1 MHHSYKNKINPWV
14 PVDIFSHIPPKAFK
28 DILLRC
34 SQYISTFISHQQE
47 IVSFTGLLL
56 CAWEILESMN
66 LIKKLS
72 SKVNEYR
79 KKRKIEEIQIQ
90 LFEEIFEKK
99 DSYVGVYGTDE
110 RRPEVAVPPKP
121 DKHGQEICKYGFAEW
136 LQFDVMALTE
146 FDETLQKA
154 GIVKE
159 PEKWRMGV
167 GNFGGFLK
175 GKNIHAS
182 GGPVPNKI
190 TAEIMKN
197 FPLCFDLSNP
207 LYPLRTLN
215 CPEGY
220 KPEYDESRQE
230 YSRDYGVIIISPNPR
245 DNSKRCLATFGC
257 RAYGSLAAAKALTL
271 DKNFKITDYEY
282 EISKIDD
289 KIIKNVEEGIKKRE
303 NFYIVVEVE
312 IENGQ
317 IVKIETCEGPIYS
330 SEWSQEDLR
339 NFQQLSKDGKPL

>member
-1 MHHSYKNKINPWV
+1 
-14 PVDIFSHIPPKAFK
+14 
-28 DILLRC
+28 
-34 SQYISTFISHQQE
+34 
-47 IVSFTGLLL
+47 
-56 CAWEILESMN
+56 MN
-66 LIKKLS
+66 LRKRLFSRVK
-72 SKVNEYR
+72 EFY
-79 KKRKIEEIQIQ
+79 KKRKI
-90 LFEEIFEKK
+90 F
-99 DSYVGVYGTDE
+99 YGTDE

-121 DKHGQEICKYGFAEW
+121 DKHGQKFYKYGFAEW

-154 GIVKE
+154 GIVKK
-159 PEKWRMGV
+159 PERLTIGN
-167 GNFGGFLK
+167 GNFSSFLV
-175 GKNIHAS
+175 GKNIHTS

-190 TAEIMKN
+190 TAEIMKK

-207 LYPLRTLN
+207 LYPLRTLK

-220 KPEYDESRQE
+220 KPEYDESKQE
-230 YSRDYGVIIISPNPR
+230 YSRDYGVIIISTNPR

-257 RAYGSLAAAKALTL
+257 RAYGSLAAAKALTK
-271 DKNFKITDYEY
+271 DEKFKLLGYEY

-289 KIIKNVEEGIKKRE
+289 KVIKNVEEGIKKRE

-317 IVKIETCEGPIYS
+317 IVKIEMCEGPIYS